1 MTKFEEEFKALTSW
15 DWVNVDLIQRILTR
29 FGNWH
34 SDEEFQELLDKYS
47 NLNDH
52 YEKEVIKSS
61 KLETSNLK
69 LIAEGNGLLS
79 DNVTLTKEVANL
91 KSQLQQQALPVVPE
105 DVDEAIK
112 YLKNHNNSTF
122 SDLGDILTNKGFKW
136 LNDFQFKDRRF
147 GLGGLNN
154 KLFILSHLAITGYTV
169 EKPQLFYLKH
179 IDMSERN
186 SINDLYLKKYIHADL
201 TENGEHRLSHAMS
214 AKGIYPPKEYC
225 AFTQQEIDS
234 MQTGSYEQ
242 IEVAE

>member
-1 MTKFEEEFKALTSW
+1 MTKFEEELKALTSW
-15 DWVNVDLIQRILTR
+15 KWVNVDLLQQILTK

-34 SDEEFQELLDKYS
+34 SDEEFQELLSKYS
-47 NLNDH
+47 ALNDN

-61 KLETSNLK
+61 KLESQ
-69 LIAEGNGLLS
+69 I
-79 DNVTLTKEVANL
+79 ANL
-91 KSQLQQQALPVVPE
+91 KSQLQQQALPVVPV

-147 GLGGLNN
+147 GVGGLNN
-154 KLFILSHLAITGYTV
+154 KLFILSHLAITGYQV

-179 IDMSERN
+179 IDMS
-186 SINDLYLKKYIHADL
+186 KKYKGETNVLAYGKSGVIDGHEPFL
-201 TENGEHRLSHAMS
+201 NGVYSNDS
-214 AKGIYPPKEYC
+214 KFI
-225 AFTQQEIDS
+225 FTQKEIDS

-242 IEVAE
+242 IEVTE